1 MSCLEEL
8 DNKALRLYMLQLT
21 QVLKFEPFHDS
32 ALARFLLRRAVRSPG
47 DVGHVFY
54 WLLQAEMHL
63 AEVSERYGS
72 MLEQY
77 LRNCGEYRTE
87 LGHQMFVMSR
97 LEQTAMKV
105 RCFTWLVS
113 VLLYVFDWGL
123 SSC

>member
-1 MSCLEEL
+1 MLLFTISSPFCFRHS
-8 DNKALRLYMLQLT
+8 ALQLT

-32 ALARFLLRRAVRSPG
+32 ALARFLLRRAVRNPQ

-63 AEVSERYGS
+63 DEVSQRYGA

-97 LEQTAMKV
+97 LEQTAYKV
-105 RCFTWLVS
+105 RAC
-113 VLLYVFDWGL
+113 G
-123 SSC
+123 